1 MLQFNLCL
9 IRNAPESVRHFVH
22 KNLFQRNQNRK
33 NQNTAEGIDYKLEE
47 FNKLFKNFEVSAA
60 PSIDE
65 WTRIASAAPKYK
77 KIMEQQAQDYNIEW
91 GFYSEPGPPDYNE

>member
-1 MLQFNLCL
+1 MLQFELYM
-9 IRNAPESVRHFVH
+9 IRNAPESVRQFIH
-22 KNLFQRNQNRK
+22 KNLFQRNQNHN

-65 WTRIASAAPKYK
+65 WTRIASAAPKFK

-91 GFYSEPGPPDYNE
+91 GFYSEPGAPDYNE